1 MSIFAIGD
9 LHLDFSNQKP
19 MNVFGEHWDKHYE
32 KIEQDWKEKVTESDL
47 VILPGD
53 FSWAIKLEDT
63 YKEFQYINKL
73 PGRKIFLKG
82 NHDYWWTTL
91 KKMNEF
97 VEKNNFENIDF
108 LYNNSYCFEDY
119 IIVGTRGWTYNGNE
133 ADEKL
138 IKREE
143 LRLDLSLKYGMKKYG
158 EEKEIITVMHYPPK
172 SNKVDFV
179 RIMEKYNVTK
189 CIYGHLHGV
198 HEPPVDM
205 NIESKIDFNLVSA
218 DYLDFKLLKIK

>member
-19 MNVFGEHWDKHYE
+19 MSVFGECWDKHYE
-32 KIEQDWKEKVTESDL
+32 KIEKDWKEQVKENDL

-53 FSWAIKLEDT
+53 FSWATKLEDT
-63 YKEFQYINKL
+63 YKEFEYINNL
-73 PGRKIFLKG
+73 PGKKILLKG

-91 KKMNEF
+91 KKMSEF
-97 VEKNNFENIDF
+97 IKKSDFSNIEF

-119 IIVGTRGWTYNGNE
+119 IIVGTRGWSYNGNKD
-133 ADEKL
+133 DEKI

-143 LRLDLSLKYGMKKYG
+143 IRLKLSIEHARNIYGLNKK
-158 EEKEIITVMHYPPK
+158 IIVVMHYPPI
-172 SNKVDFV
+172 SNNVNFV
-179 RIMEKYNVTK
+179 KIMEEYNVVK

-198 HEPPVDM
+198 TEPPQDM
-205 NIESKIDFNLVSA
+205 KIESKIEFVLASA
-218 DYLDFKLLKIK
+218 DYLNFKLIKIK